1 MSSTARSFRS
11 SAAVDLS
18 TVPDVVVAKV
28 EEHGQERHAIP
39 ASSSSRHF
47 WHLDILNQCQVLYLK
62 MLTSDATI
70 VHIWYGRQKKFPSQ
84 VKNGCNLVKNDTQK
98 LSALLTHKSVPAT
111 TLKF

>member
-47 WHLDILNQCQVLYLK
+47 WHLDILNLCQVFYLK
-62 MLTSDATI
+62 MLMSYKMI
-70 VHIWYGRQKKFPSQ
+70 KLCYIILGRPKKLIFPS
-84 VKNGCNLVKNDTQK
+84 
-98 LSALLTHKSVPAT
+98 
-111 TLKF
+111 